1 MEVHMKPEEYI
12 WDYRNPYLWMDRVIR
27 SAFPP
32 MIITCA
38 ITGGVQGKESNE
50 FLPESAEE
58 QADAVYEAHKA
69 GAVSVHLHA
78 RDPNNLALTTKDPAD
93 YSKINKLIR
102 ERCPDII
109 INNTTGGGPWLSTE
123 ERMCC
128 LFADPKPDMAS
139 LNLGPFVLKVPLKD
153 RKEPLKHPRA
163 GFMFDACI
171 PASYAD
177 VNLYAKTMKEKGIK
191 PEVELYHP
199 GQYHVLQDLIR
210 GGNIEGPYMI
220 QYVMG
225 FQTSSYP
232 TPANVIGM
240 INELPPN
247 SMFALIGVGPFQIP
261 MNVFSIILG
270 GHVRVGMEDNLYYR
284 KGEKLKKN
292 AQLVERIVRI
302 AKEMNREVAT
312 VAQAREMLG
321 LPQKPAK

>member
-1 MEVHMKPEEYI
+1 MKPEDYI

-38 ITGGVQGKESNE
+38 ITGGVQGKESNMN
-50 FLPESAEE
+50 LPETAEE
-58 QADAVYEAHKA
+58 QADQVYEAYKA
-69 GAVSVHLHA
+69 GAVSVHVHA
-78 RDPNNLALTTKDPAD
+78 RNPENLALTTNSPDH
-93 YSKINKLIR
+93 YSVVNKLIR

-128 LFADPKPDMAS
+128 LFADPAPDMAS
-139 LNLGPFVLKVPLKD
+139 LNLGPFMLKVPIKERKD
-153 RKEPLKHPRA
+153 PVPHPRDA
-163 GFMFDACI
+163 MMFDACI

-191 PEVELYHP
+191 PEIELYHP
-199 GQYHVLQDLIR
+199 GQYWVLQDLIR
-210 GGNIEGPYMI
+210 EGNVDPPYMV

-232 TPANVIGM
+232 TPANVVSLV
-240 INELPPN
+240 NELPPQ

-261 MNVFSIILG
+261 MNVMGIILG
-270 GHVRVGMEDNLYYR
+270 GHVRVGMEDNLYYK
-284 KGEKLKKN
+284 KGEKLKSN
-292 AQLVERIVRI
+292 AQLVERVKKL
-302 AKEMNREVAT
+302 AEEMNREVAT

-321 LPQKPAK
+321 LPAKPKS